1 MLNKTPKVVANIAQ
15 NRLHITIDGNL
26 SRENLDKLYTEIR
39 FCVADLNPG
48 FGVITDLSN
57 CTIAALSGIPTF
69 RKITNYFIINK
80 VGRVVRVIDKK
91 KVVLRQLINFTAKI
105 NGYKADH
112 FYSLEEAEAAL
123 SNAQRR
129 DALRFVLLEQ
139 SVNFRIGNLEGTG
152 LVHDLSTSGCAI
164 TTTEELPAVLD
175 KIFIS
180 IEFKKHEKI
189 MGALESKAEVIWV
202 ESKSFG
208 IKFEIMDN
216 EPKEQL
222 LYNLKDPL
230 LHQIPD

>member
-1 MLNKTPKVVANIAQ
+1 MLNKASKVAANIAQ

-26 SRENLDKLYTEIR
+26 SREKLDKLYMEIR

-57 CTIAALSGIPTF
+57 CTIAALRGILTF
-69 RKITNYFIINK
+69 RKITNYLIMNR
-80 VGRVVRVIDKK
+80 VGRVVRVIDEK
-91 KVVLRQLINFTAKI
+91 KVVLKQLINFTAKI

-112 FYSLEEAEAAL
+112 FYSLAEAEAAL
-123 SNAQRR
+123 SNEQRR

-139 SVNFRIGNLEGTG
+139 SVNFRIGKLEGTG

-164 TTTEELPAVLD
+164 TTTDELPAVSD

-180 IEFKKHEKI
+180 IQFKKHEKI
-189 MGALESKAEVIWV
+189 MGALECNAEVMWV

-208 IKFEIMDN
+208 IKFEIIDN
-216 EPKEQL
+216 EPKDQL
-222 LYNLKDPL
+222 WERLIYESKCELP
-230 LHQIPD
+230 